1 MVLIQHNDS
10 MSKNNK
16 VTEIRKTYA
25 RIIGDRLE
33 DSVAKFGAIL
43 AQGII
48 DAGTRYSIYV
58 MYMHTY
64 MYKKKKNICN
74 VHTVHGCLLLGIP

>member
-1 MVLIQHNDS
+1 

-16 VTEIRKTYA
+16 VTEIRKVYA

-48 DAGTRYSIYV
+48 DAGIGCNMV
-58 MYMHTY
+58 MCMYTY
-64 MYKKKKNICN
+64 ICN
-74 VHTVHGCLLLGIP
+74 VHVHTYLWIFIIVSIV

>member
-1 MVLIQHNDS
+1 
-10 MSKNNK
+10 MSKK

-33 DSVAKFGAIL
+33 DSVAKFGAII

-48 DAGTRYSIYV
+48 DAGKEFHYIYVCVCVTVCVCVCDCVYSI
-58 MYMHTY
+58 
-64 MYKKKKNICN
+64 
-74 VHTVHGCLLLGIP
+74 